1 MTPRGGALTLQ
12 TLLAVFVQYVKK
24 SGAQAG
30 IFFSFKPRRET
41 SKLKKN
47 HEIQYKEKYFLAQKA
62 QK

>member
-30 IFFSFKPRRET
+30 IFFRLNPG
-41 SKLKKN
+41 
-47 HEIQYKEKYFLAQKA
+47 EKR
-62 QK
+62 